1 MGFEITDDD
10 AIWMSI
16 GTAAEAM
23 LSWGL
28 RKTTALP
35 DGTAQYP
42 SVASTAII
50 AAPAIMVAYT
60 GMGDPDR
67 DVNRKLA
74 AFLFGVGTSSVI
86 SFALPRLL
94 SAPSGATPTGA
105 RADAVGLMRRIR

>member
-10 AIWMSI
+10 AIWMAF
-16 GTAAEAM
+16 GTAAEAAM
-23 LSWGL
+23 SWGL

-35 DGTAQYP
+35 SGIAQYP
-42 SVASTAII
+42 SIASTAII
-50 AAPAIMVAYT
+50 AAPAIMLAYT
-60 GMGDPDR
+60 GMSDASRGMD
-67 DVNRKLA
+67 RKLA
-74 AFLFGVGTSSVI
+74 AFLFGVGTSSVV